1 MKEVGQPALA
11 IFKSKQAGAHLLFIK
26 QLSEHREKPVALHL
40 VAVVGKGLR
49 QVAQRGLLLCQFE
62 QLLGVTPDYVR
73 GQR

>member
-1 MKEVGQPALA
+1 MKELVNRRSPSSNRSRL
-11 IFKSKQAGAHLLFIK
+11 AHLLFIQ
-26 QLSEHREKPVALHL
+26 QLSEHREKPVALHP

-49 QVAQRGLLLCQFE
+49 QVAQRGLLLYQFE